1 MTTTETHTLTM
12 PMTEPETM
20 AATTAANAAGTG
32 LELRDPVNDPNRVRT
47 ATIDLSGVG
56 ASIQLGGGG
65 EPGEVMRL
73 ALGQRTVHVV
83 NSEHRLM
90 AELVSAEVTAVAL
103 GRNTDEFAAWL
114 GETTGAQFVVLS
126 DGPNAEMRS
135 MNDVRSM
142 ARLTRQP
149 VADRSLRELATL
161 LGRHPEDTINDFRE
175 RTGFH
180 DLVDLVDLT
189 TLSVNLAATMSAKQ
203 YSSEL
208 GLLIDAV
215 TTVLMVMAGQG
226 EVSVITTS
234 LEPVEQRW
242 MMEAGWPLAETLD
255 NDLAEIIRGTRTRA
269 GRSVPAWVRA
279 HGLWGAVASQRTVS
293 MTNVATHLHRNR
305 LDLGACIPRGRTRH
319 SA

>member
-1 MTTTETHTLTM
+1 MTTTDMQTQTLTEHETESAAFAM
-12 PMTEPETM
+12 PIGV
-20 AATTAANAAGTG
+20 AD
-32 LELRDPVNDPNRVRT
+32 LELRDPVDDPNRVRT

-56 ASIQLGGGG
+56 ASIQLGGGS
-65 EPGEVMRL
+65 ETGEVMRL
-73 ALGQRTVHVV
+73 SLGTRTVHVV
-83 NSEHRLM
+83 NAQHRLAANLLV
-90 AELVSAEVTAVAL
+90 AEINAVGA
-103 GRNTDEFAAWL
+103 GQNAAEFAAWL
-114 GETTGAQFVVLS
+114 RNAAGVQFIVLS
-126 DGPNAEMRS
+126 EGPAAEALS
-135 MNDVRSM
+135 MDDVRSM

-149 VADRSLRELATL
+149 AADRSLRELATL
-161 LGRHPEDTINDFRE
+161 LGRHPEDLINDFRE

-180 DLVDLVDLT
+180 DLAGLVDLT
-189 TLSVNLAATMSAKQ
+189 TLSVNMMGTMSAKQ

-242 MMEAGWPLAETLD
+242 MIEAGWPLAETLD
-255 NDLAEIIRGTRTRA
+255 NDLAEIIRGSRSRA

-305 LDLGACIPRGRTRH
+305 LDLGACIPRGRARH
-319 SA
+319 HA